1 MRIDWSEVDLT
12 RPAKD
17 IADELGVA
25 LQSVYRKRKELKVN
39 VPHASSGPRPMCGGA
54 KPGAGRPKGS
64 KNLHPKENPTEP
76 MPMLYI
82 RVREHTRRKFV
93 DMAERKGIPYSELI
107 RKIFEDYIDVE

>member
-1 MRIDWSEVDLT
+1 MRIDWSEIDLT

-64 KNLHPKENPTEP
+64 KGSAESMVQTF
-76 MPMLYI
+76 I
-82 RVREHTRRKFV
+82 RLRESTHKTLETAANRR
-93 DMAERKGIPYSELI
+93 GLTYSEFVRRIL
-107 RKIFEDYIDVE
+107 EDYNDVD